1 MTRPSAI
8 LANLLLSLS
17 MVTGLLGVAS
27 SISAQTPT
35 TNKMKATIPFAFSI
49 GNHHFAAGSYSVERI
64 SNYALLV
71 HSNTKTD
78 AAFLAV
84 RGEDGRGLISRGHLV
99 FERAAGDLYLTQA
112 WFAGTDKQYDAVAKP
127 KRGVESAKQ
136 VLPVNSAIE
145 VAATR

>member
-8 LANLLLSLS
+8 LANLLLGLP
-17 MVTGLLGVAS
+17 MVAGLLGAAS
-27 SISAQTPT
+27 SASAQAPDTQ
-35 TNKMKATIPFAFSI
+35 KMNATIPFTFSI
-49 GNHHFAAGSYSVERI
+49 GNRHFAAGSYTVEQI
-64 SNYALLV
+64 SDHVLLV
-71 HSNTKTD
+71 RSNMRKGG
-78 AAFLAV
+78 AFLMV

-99 FERAAGDLYLTQA
+99 FERTGRDMHLTQA